1 MLRLLPGISFLLIS
15 TVPVYLPAFS
25 QNLSR
30 VFLVL
35 VVVKPVPAWARK
47 IKISHRAHHY
57 RQLMQIPVLS
67 ARGIQIGSKTCVI
80 FSLGLRSKIGDK
92 IWVVVWEKETFFW
105 CNEATSETLMY
116 KLVTQLNNVTQSISL
131 NKFICS
137 SATMPPETDPL
148 YRQVIVQWLILCQ
161 FHLTDYFCRNIY

>member
-1 MLRLLPGISFLLIS
+1 MRATPTARDFFLANIYRSGLFTCIFPKPLPSFS
-15 TVPVYLPAFS
+15 CAGCGKTGT
-25 QNLSR
+25 
-30 VFLVL
+30 
-35 VVVKPVPAWARK
+35 AWARK
-47 IKISHRAHHY
+47 IKIGYPAHHY

-148 YRQVIVQWLILCQ
+148 YRQVIAYSDSFSVSFI
-161 FHLTDYFCRNIY
+161 